1 MGSQQNEAKI
11 LAYKKRNFLLVLL
24 SGGLFLVLLIVLV
37 FSGSDKTHKREN
49 SLESKLKRYEL
60 LDPTR
65 NLLEQKDAITN
76 IQSLR
81 EILNSIAYR
90 EASSSKISIYF
101 EFLNTGANIDV
112 NKEEKIWPVS
122 LAKLPLAMLAMKKM
136 ENGEWKETDLLEALD
151 ENLNSGSGAL
161 YQEGS
166 EIKFEVWKLIV
177 EMLINS
183 DNTAYRIIK
192 RNTTLQEREEMAVEI
207 GLGQL
212 FEDQGK
218 VSAKEY
224 SRLFRALYTASYLNQ
239 ENSQKLLKVLS
250 QNNFIEFVNLGIQ
263 KDILFSHKQG
273 ENTKLNVYADSGIVY
288 FPNRP
293 YILSVMIESILQKD
307 VAGKEYAKNI
317 MQEISKKT
325 FDFVK
330 NK

>member
-1 MGSQQNEAKI
+1 MGTQNFEAKT
-11 LAYKKRNFLLVLL
+11 LAYKRKLFWLLVLIACL
-24 SGGLFLVLLIVLV
+24 LCVFLILFLLGGKKYKKEHS
-37 FSGSDKTHKREN
+37 FEAQ
-49 SLESKLKRYEL
+49 LKRYEF

-65 NLLEQKDAITN
+65 NLLEKKDAITN

-81 EILNSIAYR
+81 ETLNQIAVR

-122 LAKLPLAMLAMKKM
+122 LAKLPLAMLAMKKV
-136 ENGEWKETDLLEALD
+136 ENGEWKETDFLEALD

-161 YQEGS
+161 YTQGS

-212 FEDQGK
+212 FDDQGK

-250 QNNFIEFVNLGIQ
+250 QNNFVEFASLGLP
-263 KDILFSHKQG
+263 KDVIFSHKQG

-293 YILSVMIESILQKD
+293 YIVSVMVEPILYTNN
-307 VAGKEYAKNI
+307 AGKEYTKNV

-325 FDFVK
+325 FEFIK

>member
-1 MGSQQNEAKI
+1 MANQQLEAKT
-11 LAYKKRNFLLVLL
+11 LAYKRKFFFFAA
-24 SGGLFLVLLIVLV
+24 LFFILLLIVIVYFV
-37 FSGSDKTHKREN
+37 FSDKKHRKDH
-49 SLESKLKRYEL
+49 SFKDKLERYEF

-81 EILNSIAYR
+81 ETLNQIVER

-122 LAKLPLAMLAMKKM
+122 LAKLPLAMLAMKKV
-136 ENGEWKETDLLEALD
+136 ENGEWKETDFLEALD

-161 YQEGS
+161 YKEGS

-192 RNTTLQEREEMAVEI
+192 RNTTLQERQEMAVEV

-212 FEDQGK
+212 FDDQGK

-224 SRLFRALYTASYLNQ
+224 SRLFRSLYTASYLNQ

-250 QNNFIEFVNLGIQ
+250 QNNFIEFVNLGLPNEIF
-263 KDILFSHKQG
+263 FSHKQG

-288 FPNRP
+288 VPNRP
-293 YILSVMIESILQKD
+293 YVLSVMLEPINNTDK
-307 VAGKEYAKNI
+307 AGKEYAKGI
-317 MQEISKKT
+317 MQEVSKKT
-325 FDFVK
+325 YEFIK